1 MPGHRPNPLDKILET
16 ITGAMT
22 EVDDHLGRMAKD
34 VRPFDSKE
42 LTVDEEELLFM
53 HPAVRYEDEVEPTTG
68 LPLTNAQAAARYL
81 SEVGPVQ
88 YVAEIEDFV
97 RRRDRRGKEAS
108 PDGNNG

>member
-1 MPGHRPNPLDKILET
+1 MPGHRPNPLDKVLET
-16 ITGAMT
+16 IVGAMS
-22 EVDDHLGRMAKD
+22 EVDGHLASLARD
-34 VRPFDSKE
+34 VRPFDSHE
-42 LTVDEEELLFM
+42 LSVEEEELLFL

-97 RRRDRRGKEAS
+97 RRRDRRGKEA
-108 PDGNNG
+108 PPRWQ